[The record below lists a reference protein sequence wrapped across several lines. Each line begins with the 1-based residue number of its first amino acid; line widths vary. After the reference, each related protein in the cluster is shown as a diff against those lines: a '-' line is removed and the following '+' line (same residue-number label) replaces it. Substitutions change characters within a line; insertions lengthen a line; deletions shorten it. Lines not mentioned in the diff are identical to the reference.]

1 MAEPTVDDPQGLST
15 SVRVQI
21 TGCPQTPALVETQS
35 KAGSPALWMWQR
47 LAQAVAAFEQKLDTN
62 HEVGFRLVSFG
73 EGQVFHAEDIGYWAP
88 DMILFFGRNEQGAPM
103 QLLQHV
109 SQVSVLLVAAKKIGA
124 EPARRIGFD
133 ILRKVEE
140 TKA

>member
-1 MAEPTVDDPQGLST
+1 MAELSTADPQGLST

-21 TGCPQTPALVETQS
+21 TGCPQTPALVETQ
-35 KAGSPALWMWQR
+35 KGGSAALWMFQR
-47 LAQAVAAFEQKLDTN
+47 LAQAIAAFEQKLDTN

-88 DMILFFGRNEQGAPM
+88 DMILFFGRNDQGAPM

-140 TKA
+140 ATA